1 MQSPAHRAKDSA
13 KRQKSMD
20 KPMKQA
26 HKQMDRKGGMGTK
39 PMQEAASK

>member
-1 MQSPAHRAKDSA
+1 MQIPDHRTKDLA

-20 KPMKQA
+20 KPMKEA

-39 PMQEAASK
+39 SMQKAASK